1 MANYN
6 ISARPDP
13 DELLK
18 QVQADELQA
27 RRGSLKIF
35 FGGCAGT
42 GKTYAMLSAA
52 HERLKEG
59 VGVVAGIIET
69 HGRTDTQALLQG
81 ISILPMI
88 DVTHKGITL
97 KEFNLD
103 AAKIRKPAI
112 ILVDELAHT
121 NAPGSRHAKR
131 WQDVE
136 ELLDAGINVYTTL
149 NVQHLESL
157 SDVVAGVTG
166 IRVKETI
173 PDAVFDMA
181 DDIVLIDIPADELL
195 KRLKEGKVYIADQA
209 KHRAAEH
216 FFRKN
221 NIIALRE
228 LALRRTTER
237 VDAQMDAYN
246 IREGIRGSA
255 PVSEKVMVCIGPD
268 ALSAQL
274 VRTAK
279 RMATSLK
286 ASWVAVYIENARH
299 YKLNDTGKAAVESVL
314 RMAERLGGK
323 TVILQGDNAKDEL
336 IAYAQGNSITKIV
349 IGKSRKPRWKDML
362 YGSLV
367 DKLLRS
373 NVAIDIHVVTGEYK
387 GPKTYEGKNNLIA
400 FKPKLY
406 AWSAVTITVCTLTG
420 IGLQPLLK
428 PIDQA
433 LIYLIGNVIVAVR
446 LGRGPSV
453 MYALLSAA
461 CFNFFFIPPLY
472 TLEIYDRSYW
482 MTLIVML
489 VTSMVITSFA
499 SRLRLQVLVSRQR
512 EHHTQTLYTLTRTL
526 ASTRGQENMTDVV
539 AKHITEIF
547 AANVTIWM
555 PDANGHLSS
564 ITGALPERD
573 FIKEMAVLQWCF
585 DHRRFAGKGTTTMPS
600 ALGIYFP
607 LNAASGTLGVIGILP
622 LSDDKHFTMEDYSS
636 LETIASLLASALERA
651 NAADSAEK
659 SKVEI
664 ESERLRS
671 ILLSTVSH
679 DLRTPLASITGAAS
693 SIVSDIENL
702 PMETSRDLAASIYQ
716 EANRLSHIVTNL
728 LDVTSLESGTIRL
741 NQQPYFIEE
750 IIGSTL
756 TRLEPQLSQHKVV
769 THSEPKLPMVF
780 IDGLLIE
787 QVLINLLENAVK
799 YTPAGSTVTL
809 KAWYQENWIRIS
821 VADNGPGIPK
831 GDEKKIFDKFY
842 TTAQHKAGKGTGLG
856 LAICQGILKAHGGEI
871 EEANAAEGGAVFS
884 FTLPVAPNM
893 EGFPH
898 EQV

>member
-1 MANYN
+1 MTQADR
-6 ISARPDP
+6 RPNP
-13 DELLK
+13 DDLLR
-18 QVQADELQA
+18 QVQADEAQA
-27 RRGSLKIF
+27 KRGRLKIF

-52 HERLKEG
+52 HECLREG
-59 VGVVAGIIET
+59 IDVVAGIVET
-69 HGRTDTQALLQG
+69 HGRKDTNQLLQG
-81 ISILPMI
+81 IPIFPMV

-103 AAKIRKPAI
+103 AAKVRRPSVV
-112 ILVDELAHT
+112 LVDELAHT

-157 SDVVAGVTG
+157 SDVVAGITG

-173 PDAVFDMA
+173 PDAIFDTA
-181 DDIVLIDIPADELL
+181 EDIVLVDIPADELL
-195 KRLKEGKVYIADQA
+195 KRLSEGKVYIADQA

-216 FFRKN
+216 FFKKN

-246 IREGIRGSA
+246 IREGIRGNT
-255 PVSEKVMVCIGPD
+255 PVSDKVMVCIGPD
-268 ALSAQL
+268 PLSAQL

-299 YKLNDTGKAAVESVL
+299 YRLNDTGKAALESVM
-314 RMAERLGGK
+314 RMAERMGGK
-323 TVILQGDNAKDEL
+323 TIILQGDNARDEL
-336 IAYAQGNSITKIV
+336 IAYAQNNGVTKI
-349 IGKSRKPRWKDML
+349 IAGKPKKPRWKDII

-373 NVAIDIHVVTGEYK
+373 NVAIDIYVVTGEYSGRK
-387 GPKTYEGKNNLIA
+387 AYKGKNSLIA

-406 AWSAVTITVCTLTG
+406 IWSAVTIAACTLAG
-420 IGLQPLLK
+420 IGLQSILK

-446 LGRGPSV
+446 LGRGPSI

-482 MTLIVML
+482 MTLTVML
-489 VTSMVITSFA
+489 ATSMVITSFA

-512 EHHTQTLYTLTRTL
+512 EHHTQMLYTLTRTL

-539 AKHITEIF
+539 AKHIADIF
-547 AANVTIWM
+547 DAEVTIWM
-555 PDANGHLSS
+555 PDSNGHLSS
-564 ITGALPERD
+564 ITGTLPERD
-573 FIKEMAVLQWCF
+573 FVKEMAVLQWCF
-585 DHRRFAGKGTTTMPS
+585 DHRRAAGKGTTTMPS
-600 ALGIYFP
+600 AMGIYFP
-607 LNAASGTLGVIGILP
+607 LSAVSGALGVIGILP
-622 LSDDKHFTMEDYSS
+622 LSIDRHFTTEDFSS

-651 NAADSAEK
+651 NAADMAEK

-664 ESERLRS
+664 ESEKLRS

-702 PMETSRDLAASIYQ
+702 PTETTRDLAASIYQ

-728 LDVTSLESGTIRL
+728 LDVTSLESGTVKL
-741 NQQPYFIEE
+741 NRQPYFIEE
-750 IIGSTL
+750 IIGSAL
-756 TRLEPQLSQHKVV
+756 TRLESPLAGHAVI
-769 THSEPKLPMVF
+769 THSEPRLPMVL

-799 YTPAGSTVTL
+799 YTPQDSTITINALHQNGWVHV
-809 KAWYQENWIRIS
+809 S

-831 GDEKKIFDKFY
+831 NDRKKIFDKFY
-842 TTAQHKAGKGTGLG
+842 TTAEQKTGKGTGLG
-856 LAICQGILKAHGGEI
+856 LAICQGIIRAHSGII
-871 EEANAAEGGAVFS
+871 EEINASEGGAVFT

-893 EGFPH
+893 EGLPS
-898 EQV
+898 E